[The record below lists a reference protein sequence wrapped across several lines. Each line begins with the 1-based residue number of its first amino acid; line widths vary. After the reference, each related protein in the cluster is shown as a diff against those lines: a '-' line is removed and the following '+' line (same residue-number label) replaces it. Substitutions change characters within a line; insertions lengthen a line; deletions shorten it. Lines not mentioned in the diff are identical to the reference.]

1 MRDAY
6 IVSAARTACGRG
18 KKGSLRQTRPE
29 DLGRLAIRG
38 ALAGVPDLDPA
49 DVDDVVLG
57 CAMPEGSQGMNLARV
72 TSLYSGLP
80 DTVPAATVNRFCS
93 SGLQTIA
100 QAAMAVMGGFVD
112 TVVAGGIETMT
123 LVPMPGFHF
132 SAHPTIAVDMP
143 EIFMG
148 MGTTAENVAVRF
160 DVTREQQDE
169 FAYHSHKK
177 AAAAIEAGK
186 FKDELVPVPYE
197 IRDEKTGELSTGTLD
212 VDETVRGETTLE
224 GLAKLRPA
232 FNPKGSV
239 TAGNSSPLSDG
250 AAAVIV
256 MSGDAVKRFNATPI
270 VRLVD
275 FQVVGVA
282 PDIMGIAP
290 SVVVPKL
297 YEHAGVS
304 QEDIDIFELNEAFAS
319 QSVYCVRELGIDP
332 DKVNVN
338 GGAIALGH
346 PLGATGAKLTAT
358 IVHELKRRQARYG
371 IVSMCIGGGQGA
383 AALFERC

>member
-57 CAMPEGSQGMNLARV
+57 CAMPEGCQGMNLARLV
-72 TSLYSGLP
+72 SLYSGLP
-80 DTVPAATVNRFCS
+80 DTVPAATINRFCS
-93 SGLQTIA
+93 SGLQSIA

-132 SAHPTIAVDMP
+132 SAHPTMATDLP
-143 EIFMG
+143 DIFMG

-169 FAYHSHKK
+169 FAYNSHRK
-177 AAAAIEAGK
+177 AAAAQEAGR
-186 FKDELVPVPYE
+186 FSEELVPVPYE
-197 IRDEKTGELSTGTLD
+197 LRDEKTGELSTGTLD
-212 VDETVRGETTLE
+212 RDETVRGDTTLE

-232 FNPKGSV
+232 FSPKGSV
-239 TAGNSSPLSDG
+239 TAGNSSPLTDG
-250 AAAVIV
+250 GAAVIV
-256 MSGDAVKRFNATPI
+256 MSEEAVKRTNATPI

-275 FQVVGVA
+275 FQVAGVA

-297 YEHAGVS
+297 YKHADVT
-304 QEDIDIFELNEAFAS
+304 QDDIDIFELNEAFAS
-319 QSVYCVRELGIDP
+319 QSVYCLRELGIDP
-332 DKVNVN
+332 EKVNVN

-358 IVHELKRRQARYG
+358 IVHEMKRRQSRYG